1 LTWIGL
7 IVLESTDLFSAA
19 HTGSWL
25 RDLIMAIVGPVS
37 PAWFDLFHHV
47 LRKTGH
53 VIGYGILSFLLFRA
67 WRVTLQPIDSAWALR
82 WAAISFFMTAIV
94 ASLDELHQTFLPSRT
109 GRVAD
114 VLLDSSAAL
123 AVQFLLWVMLSRRN
137 PHPAPTIAAD

>member
-1 LTWIGL
+1 M
-7 IVLESTDLFSAA
+7 
-19 HTGSWL
+19 
-25 RDLIMAIVGPVS
+25 MAIVGPVS

-67 WRVTLQPIDSAWALR
+67 WRVTLQPLESAWALR
-82 WAAISFFMTAIV
+82 WAAISFIMTACV
-94 ASLDELHQTFLPSRT
+94 ASLDEWHQTFLPSRT

-137 PHPAPTIAAD
+137 PQPAHTIAAD